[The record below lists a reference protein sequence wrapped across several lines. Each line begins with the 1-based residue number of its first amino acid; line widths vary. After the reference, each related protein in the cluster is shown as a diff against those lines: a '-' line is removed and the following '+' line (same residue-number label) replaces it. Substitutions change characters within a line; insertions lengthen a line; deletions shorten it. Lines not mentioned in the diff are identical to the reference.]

1 MIVHNVEQ
9 GSEAWLKLR
18 LGIPTASDFHKIVTP
33 TGKLSAQA
41 KGYANRLIAESLL
54 GHPLDSLDGLPFV
67 ERGKDLEAEAVRL
80 YEFTTG
86 NTADVVGFCT
96 TDDGQIGASPDRL
109 IGEEGQLEIKCPS
122 PQTHVGYL
130 LEGLDKDYIPQIQG
144 QLYVTGRKWCDFFSY
159 HPSMPPV
166 RVRVERNASYIE
178 ILSEAL
184 STFNAERLKNL
195 GDIRALGRY
204 AEREAIASFEQGE
217 AHA

>member
-1 MIVHNVEQ
+1 MIVHDVEQ

-33 TGKLSAQA
+33 TGKLSAQSKA
-41 KGYANRLIAESLL
+41 YANRLIAESLL
-54 GHPLDSLDGLPFV
+54 GYPLDSLDGLPCI

-109 IGEEGQLEIKCPS
+109 VGECGQLEIKCPS

-130 LEGLDKDYIPQIQG
+130 RDGIDTAYMPQIQG
-144 QLYVTGRKWCDFFSY
+144 QMAVTGRKWCDFFSY

-166 RVRVERNASYIE
+166 RVRVERDETYIE
-178 ILSEAL
+178 KLSEAL
-184 STFNAERLKNL
+184 AAFNAERLIAL
-195 GDIRALGRY
+195 ESIRDLGRY

-217 AHA
+217 PHA